1 MLEDD
6 VKDDVKLIHR
16 ILSGD
21 DSAFNTL
28 VERHHKGVHA
38 LIWRK
43 IRDFHYAEE
52 LTQDVFLQ
60 VYKKLG
66 TLKDPKCFAG
76 WLYVIAN
83 RLTLNW
89 IQRHKPAMQSLEET
103 PLEEI
108 DESSYTHYV
117 TLERE
122 ADAAEQNSEIV
133 KKLLEKLPESERT
146 VVTLYYLGE
155 MTVKEIGNFLGVSVN
170 TIKSRLRRGRERLQA
185 SESLVSKVLGSVQLP
200 ADLTARIMRQVADIN
215 PTIQP
220 SGKPLVPWVSFG
232 AATILF
238 VLLLGG
244 SQQYLFRFQQPYS
257 FEARSEPTIEIID
270 APIVLDVVSKPSIR
284 NQFGRA
290 IPPGKSI
297 GAGTQ
302 FSEATLRTYSQED
315 LRTFSIAQW
324 GQTDAPPGGH
334 VHDIYTVS
342 EGTTF
347 AISTRGMYKLETDA
361 TTWRYLNTGIPMDE
375 SLMPVVE
382 NRGTLYIVSTNEI
395 FASADRGETWH
406 AFCVRPNGDAIG
418 FIITDERDARG
429 SEAGITMYLA
439 LRDAGVFQSTNG
451 GVQWH
456 PLKDG
461 LTDERITAIAAV
473 GETVFTGTNRGL
485 HRLDSGI
492 WRKLPVGNS
501 KTVYS
506 LAALENNLYVGMGPD
521 LYGLTLMGARS
532 IMQSGEPSSGK
543 IFRSTDLGVSWTEI
557 TPMGQSRSGVP
568 PSGVKLLI
576 TGETLLALGATPL
589 RSTDGGNTWTNL
601 GFDQNSLMLN
611 SSPAAM
617 VNDKTYY
624 KVGTFGIHRTT
635 DGGESWHIFMDG
647 VLGTRITDLIVFNNR
662 LYAYTG
668 YEVYQSTNER
678 MTWKKVHIS
687 AEEVSHK
694 SVEQGPFLIEPD
706 FDAKFVIDSGILYF
720 ISPERNHL
728 RISRLSGD
736 GDTLIPIQSVP
747 AFDSE
752 VSYPKSWEGVS
763 QRERVNQLPET
774 TLERWVDGQA
784 FAISGDVLYAEYNRR
799 LFKWRLGDS
808 AWKDTGLVD
817 LGEPFDADFNQGF
830 KLAVSGEI
838 VYIGK
843 RDGKLFQSLDA
854 GSNWRDVTPNLPLRF
869 TSFKEIVF
877 VGSTVYVAT
886 DAGVLV
892 SETGE
897 HWRVIMDRSGT
908 PIVINQ
914 FAMNHF
920 AVPGPRVYGAGDMGV
935 YGMDTD
941 GYWKQFASEVPSEI
955 VSLGIINDRLYSA
968 TEDHGIFQISLGE
981 EK

>member
-6 VKDDVKLIHR
+6 VKLIRR

-21 DSAFNTL
+21 DSAFSTL
-28 VERHHKGVHA
+28 VEKHQKGVHA

-43 IRDFHYAEE
+43 IGDFHYAEE
-52 LTQDVFLQ
+52 LTQDVFFQ
-60 VYKKLG
+60 VYRKLG

-89 IQRHKPAMQSLEET
+89 IQRRKPAMQPLEDT

-108 DESSYTHYV
+108 DESSYTHHV

-133 KKLLEKLPESERT
+133 KKLLESLPESERT

-185 SESLVSKVLGSVQLP
+185 SESLVSEVLGSVQLP

-215 PTIQP
+215 PTVP
-220 SGKPLVPWVSFG
+220 PTGKPLVPWVSFG
-232 AATILF
+232 VATIL
-238 VLLLGG
+238 VMLLLGA
-244 SQQYLFRFQQPYS
+244 SHQYLARFQKPYS
-257 FEARSEPTIEIID
+257 FEARSEPIIEIIE
-270 APIVLDVVSKPSIR
+270 APIVLDIISKPSIQNR
-284 NQFGRA
+284 FGRA
-290 IPPGKSI
+290 ILPGKSI

-315 LRTFSIAQW
+315 LRTFSTAQW
-324 GQTDAPPGGH
+324 GQTGAPPSGH
-334 VHDIYTVS
+334 VHDIYTVAD
-342 EGTTF
+342 GTTF
-347 AISTRGMYKLETDA
+347 AISRRGMYKLEADA
-361 TTWRYLNTGIPMDE
+361 STWRRLNTGIPISE
-375 SLMPVVE
+375 SLMPVAE

-395 FASADRGETWH
+395 FASVDKGETWR

-429 SEAGITMYLA
+429 SEAGMTMHLA
-439 LRDAGVFQSTNG
+439 LRDEGVFRSMDG

-456 PLKDG
+456 SLKDG
-461 LTDERITAIAAV
+461 LTDERITAIAAI

-485 HRLDSGI
+485 HRLDSHI

-521 LYGLTLMGARS
+521 LYGLTLMDARS

-557 TPMGQSRSGVP
+557 TPMGQFRSGVP
-568 PSGVKLLI
+568 PSGVRLLA
-576 TGETLLALGATPL
+576 TDETLLALGATQL

-617 VNDKTYY
+617 MNDKTYY

-694 SVEQGPFLIEPD
+694 SVEQGPSLIEPD

-752 VSYPKSWEGVS
+752 VSYPKSWESVS

-774 TLERWVDGQA
+774 TLERWADGQA
-784 FAISGDVLYAEYNRR
+784 FSISDDVLYAEYNRR

-830 KLAVSGEI
+830 KLAVSREI
-838 VYIGK
+838 LYVGK
-843 RDGKLFQSLDA
+843 RDGRLFQSLDA
-854 GSNWRDVTPNLPLRF
+854 GSNWRDVTPNLPLHF

-892 SETGE
+892 SETGG

-908 PIVINQ
+908 PIIINH

-920 AVPGPRVYGAGDMGV
+920 AVTGPRVYGAGDMGV
-935 YGMDTD
+935 YGLDAD
-941 GYWKQFASEVPSEI
+941 GRWRQFASEVPSEV
-955 VSLGIINDRLYSA
+955 VSLGIINNKLYGATKDRGL
-968 TEDHGIFQISLGE
+968 FQISLAE
-981 EK
+981 EW